1 VLLVPGDMF
10 GLGKGFRVGFGFDV
24 EQTLK
29 GLARVDEVLA
39 SLGHVASG

>member
-1 VLLVPGDMF
+1 MF

-39 SLGHVASG
+39 SLRPAPSG